1 MNYARLALAAVVA
14 TVVDACYG
22 FGVYGM
28 LLAGEFGKY
37 PAVYRANDAGQAYLP
52 LMFGGLLVAIAVV
65 TIMYAKGYEGGSGA
79 AEGLRFGLMLGV
91 FVFLAFGGVNYA
103 VLNIGRRLALSA
115 AIAGLV
121 EWTLVGL
128 AIGLVYKPSQ
138 QVKGKAAGV

>member
-22 FGVYGM
+22 FTVYGM

-37 PAVYRANDAGQAYLP
+37 PSVYRAADAGQAYLP
-52 LMFGGLLVAIAVV
+52 LMFGGLLVAIVVV
-65 TIMYAKGYEGGSGA
+65 TTMYAKGYEGGSGA

-91 FVFLAFGGVNYA
+91 FVFFAFGGVNYA
-103 VLNIGRRLALSA
+103 VLNIGRRLAIYA
-115 AIAGLV
+115 AIAGLI

-138 QVKGKAAGV
+138 SSARKVAGV